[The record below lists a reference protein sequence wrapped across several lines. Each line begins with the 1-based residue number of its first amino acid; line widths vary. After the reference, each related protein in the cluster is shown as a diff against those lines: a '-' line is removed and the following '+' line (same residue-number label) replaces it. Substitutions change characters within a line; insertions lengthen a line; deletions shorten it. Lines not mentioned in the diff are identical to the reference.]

1 LTETASAADYDRFAA
16 EFLANAEASVARMRP
31 AGEIAVFL
39 WRGTWR
45 VGAVQPLG
53 YETVALVSVNSE
65 PLEDWVPEALRRA
78 RPGLRELT
86 IDPQLEVRGQLNVA
100 RVEGNYVGIMTPTQ
114 TWWACRNVGEVKF
127 TNG

>member
-53 YETVALVSVNSE
+53 YETVALVSVNGE
-65 PLEDWVPEALRRA
+65 PLEDWVRRRCAA
-78 RPGLRELT
+78 RAP
-86 IDPQLEVRGQLNVA
+86 
-100 RVEGNYVGIMTPTQ
+100 
-114 TWWACRNVGEVKF
+114 ACASSPSTRSSRF
-127 TNG
+127 ADSSTSRASRAITSAS